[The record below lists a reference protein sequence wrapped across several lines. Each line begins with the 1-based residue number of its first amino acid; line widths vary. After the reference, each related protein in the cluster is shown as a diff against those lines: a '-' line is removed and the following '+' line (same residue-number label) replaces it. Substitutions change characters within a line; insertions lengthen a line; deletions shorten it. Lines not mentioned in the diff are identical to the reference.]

1 LLEADRATVSAS
13 IKAATELVHST
24 ESTESAKVVVSTE
37 VVACTITAFF

>member
-13 IKAATELVHST
+13 IKAATELVY
-24 ESTESAKVVVSTE
+24 STESAKVVVSTE